1 MNAKVDEYINKAKK
15 WHNEFEKLR
24 SIVLECNLNEELK
37 WGVPCYTYSNL
48 VEKKQQNIVLIH
60 GFKEYCALLFMKGA
74 LLNDSNG
81 ILIQQTENVQGG
93 RQIRFTSLEE
103 IEEQEAILKAYIF
116 EAIEVEKAGLKVAIK
131 PHADYVIPEEF
142 QLKIDKNQALKTAFE
157 SLTPGRQ
164 RAYILHFSGSK
175 QAKTREARIEN
186 YMQRILIGKGLN
198 DCICGMSKRMPNC
211 DGSHKFS

>member
-1 MNAKVDEYINKAKK
+1 MNSKVDEYINNAKK

-81 ILIQQTENVQGG
+81 ILIQQTENVQSG
-93 RQIRFTSLEE
+93 RQIRFTSLKE

-142 QLKIDKNQALKTAFE
+142 QLKMDRNQALKTAFE